1 MQLKEI
7 DKNRYR
13 KHYKIIFA
21 GIAFVLLVIAPA
33 TSALFISLFSNP
45 EGSYL
50 FHNMAGVLVG
60 VAIITFLLN
69 KFRHH
74 PFMVEVVYVW
84 DLKQQLNRI
93 RRKQR
98 KIEAAIE
105 DNDKDAMII
114 MNFMLHGSKQLYELD
129 DNTITMEDLMKKI
142 QIHDERMQA
151 AGLSSSTDSYN
162 PALLERF

>member
-7 DKNRYR
+7 DKIRYS

-21 GIAFVLLVIAPA
+21 CIAFVLLIIAPA

-45 EGSYL
+45 EGSYF
-50 FHNMAGVLVG
+50 FHNLAGVVVG
-60 VAIITFLLN
+60 VAIVAFGLY
-69 KFRHH
+69 KFRQH
-74 PFMVEVVYVW
+74 PFMYEAIYVW

-105 DNDKDAMII
+105 NNDKDAMII

-129 DNTITMEDLMKKI
+129 NNTITMEELLRKI

-151 AGLSSSTDSYN
+151 TGLSSSTDSYN
-162 PALLERF
+162 PNLLERF